1 MIKFGQYKV
10 EEGAGEKLIELN
22 RKTCEL
28 KTSPRAEARFLR
40 ICVRNNFPIKNR

>member
-22 RKTCEL
+22 RKTCEDEPESSSSVFADL
-28 KTSPRAEARFLR
+28 CRK
-40 ICVRNNFPIKNR
+40 